1 MLAALLP
8 LVAAHATLIAVKSSD
23 AQCPSSQQIGEAI
36 EARLPG
42 VLVPPEQSALPEALL
57 LTTSLDPATGAQ
69 SFSLVDRQQQVKLR
83 RELPLPTSSGPQE
96 CPALAETVA
105 LMVERYLQDL
115 GYHPEPPPPPPP
127 ERRRWDLFGGAT
139 WRPGTGGLAA
149 YELRMG
155 VGRVLGARGRAGL
168 TLAVGVEGASQQEW
182 RGASG
187 RLRRYPA
194 ELRLAWRTAIGKT
207 SLELG
212 PFAGLQL
219 LVLNSHSQDDAATD
233 LRLVPTAGLGAGL
246 RIPLG
251 RAPFVRVVAALGVAL
266 LRYDFVNPPPDRTV
280 AFGTERVWGKM
291 GLEAGFSFW

>member
-23 AQCPSSQQIGEAI
+23 SQCPTSRQIGEAI

-42 VLVPPEQSALPEALL
+42 VLVPPEQSALPDALL
-57 LTTSLDPATGAQ
+57 LAMAQDGTSGVQ
-69 SFSLVDRQQQVKLR
+69 SVTLVDQEQKVRLR
-83 RELPLPTSSGPQE
+83 RELPAATSAGPQE

-115 GYHPEPPPPPPP
+115 GYHAEPAPQSD
-127 ERRRWDLFGGAT
+127 RRRWEIFGGAT
-139 WRPGTGGLAA
+139 WRPGADGLAA

-155 VGRVLGARGRAGL
+155 AGRLLGGRGRFGL
-168 TLAVGVEGASQQEW
+168 TLVVGVEGASQQEW
-182 RGASG
+182 PGATG

-194 ELRLAWRTAIGKT
+194 ELRLVWRTAIGPT
-207 SLELG
+207 ALELG
-212 PFAGLQL
+212 PFLGVQL
-219 LVLNSHSQDDAATD
+219 VVLNSQTMDQAATD
-233 LRLVPTAGLGAGL
+233 LRLTPTAGLGAGL

-251 RAPFVRVVAALGVAL
+251 RTPFLRIVAGLGLAL

-280 AFGTERVWGKM
+280 AFGTERLWGKM
-291 GLEAGFSFW
+291 GAEAGFSFW

>member
-1 MLAALLP
+1 MLAALVP
-8 LVAAHATLIAVKSSD
+8 LVAAHAALIAVKSSD
-23 AQCPSSQQIGEAI
+23 ARCPTSSQISQAL

-42 VLVPPEQSALPEALL
+42 VLVPAEQSGLPEALL
-57 LTTSLDPATGAQ
+57 LTTALDPATGAQ
-69 SFSLVDRQQQVKLR
+69 SFSLLDHQQQVKLR
-83 RELPLPTSSGPQE
+83 RELPAPASADPQE

-105 LMVERYLQDL
+105 LMVERYLRDL
-115 GYHPEPPPPPPP
+115 GYHPEAPARP
-127 ERRRWDLFGGAT
+127 ERRRWDVFGGAT
-139 WRPGTGGLAA
+139 WRPGAGGLAA

-155 VGRVLGARGRAGL
+155 GGRVLGERGRLGL
-168 TLAVGVEGASQQEW
+168 TLTLGVEGASQQEW
-182 RGASG
+182 PGASG

-194 ELRLAWRTAIGKT
+194 ELRLAWRAALGRT

-212 PFAGLQL
+212 PFAGVQL
-219 LVLNSHSQDDAATD
+219 LVLNSQSQDDAATD
-233 LRLVPTAGLGAGL
+233 VRVVPTAGLGTGL

-251 RAPFVRVVAALGVAL
+251 KAPFVRVVAALGVAL

>member
-23 AQCPSSQQIGEAI
+23 TQCPTSRQIGEAI

-42 VLVPPEQSALPEALL
+42 VLVPPEQGALTDALWL
-57 LTTSLDPATGAQ
+57 ALAQDGTSGAQ
-69 SFSLVDRQQQVKLR
+69 SFTLVDQQQKVRLR
-83 RELPLPTSSGPQE
+83 RELPAATSAGPQE

-115 GYHPEPPPPPPP
+115 GYHVEPPPPPD
-127 ERRRWDLFGGAT
+127 RRRWEIFGGAA
-139 WRPGTGGLAA
+139 WRPGVDGLAA

-155 VGRVLGARGRAGL
+155 AGRVLGGRGRFGL
-168 TLAVGVEGASQQEW
+168 ALVLGVEGAAPKEW
-182 RGASG
+182 DGATG

-194 ELRLAWRTAIGKT
+194 ELRLFWRTAIGFS

-212 PFAGLQL
+212 PVLGVQL
-219 LVLNSHSQDDAATD
+219 VVLNSQTRTAAATD
-233 LRLVPTAGLGAGL
+233 MRLTPTAGLGAGL
-246 RIPLG
+246 QIPLG
-251 RAPFVRVVAALGVAL
+251 RTPFLRLVAGVGMSL

-291 GLEAGFSFW
+291 GAEAGFSFW

>member
-8 LVAAHATLIAVKSSD
+8 LLAAHATLIAVKSSD
-23 AQCPSSQQIGEAI
+23 GQCPTSRQIGEAI

-42 VLVPPEQSALPEALL
+42 VLVPPEQGALPEALL
-57 LTTSLDPATGAQ
+57 LAMAQDAATGVQ
-69 SFSLVDRQQQVKLR
+69 SFTLSDHQQKVRLR
-83 RELPLPTSSGPQE
+83 RDLPAPTGAGDQE

-115 GYHPEPPPPPPP
+115 GYRPEPPAPPDQ
-127 ERRRWDLFGGAT
+127 RRWEIFGGAT
-139 WRPGTGGLAA
+139 WRSGADGLAA

-155 VGRVLGARGRAGL
+155 AGRVLGGRGRLSLA
-168 TLAVGVEGASQQEW
+168 LAVGVEGASQQAW
-182 RGASG
+182 PGGSG

-194 ELRLAWRTAIGKT
+194 ELRLAWRAAIGPT
-207 SLELG
+207 TLELG
-212 PFAGLQL
+212 PSLGAQL
-219 LVLNSHSQDDAATD
+219 LVLYSQTRDEDGTD
-233 LRLVPTAGLGAGL
+233 VRLIPTAGLGAGL

-251 RAPFVRVVAALGVAL
+251 KAPFLRIVAGMGVAL

-291 GLEAGFSFW
+291 GAEAGFSFW

>member
-1 MLAALLP
+1 MLAALVP
-8 LVAAHATLIAVKSSD
+8 LLAAHATLIAVKSSE
-23 AQCPSSQQIGEAI
+23 AQCPSALQIGQAI

-42 VLVPPEQSALPEALL
+42 VLIPPEQGGLPEALV
-57 LTTSLDPATGAQ
+57 LTTAIDPAMRVQ
-69 SFSLVDRQQQVKLR
+69 SFSLVDQRQQVRLR
-83 RELPLPTSSGPQE
+83 RELPASASAGPQE

-115 GYHPEPPPPPPP
+115 GYRPEPPPAP
-127 ERRRWDLFGGAT
+127 EGRRRWELFGGAT
-139 WRPGTGGLAA
+139 WRPGADGMAA
-149 YELRMG
+149 YEGRMG
-155 VGRVLGARGRAGL
+155 GGRVLGERGRVGL
-168 TLAVGVEGASQQEW
+168 TLALGVEGASQQSW
-182 RGASG
+182 MGASG

-194 ELRLAWRTAIGKT
+194 ELRLGWRTALGKT
-207 SLELG
+207 TLELG
-212 PFAGLQL
+212 PFAGVQL
-219 LVLNSHSQDDAATD
+219 LVLYSHSTEDAATD
-233 LRLVPTAGLGAGL
+233 VRLIPSAGLAGGL